1 MSKAIDNLWMETVDE
16 GRNHLNVLKSWLC
29 NSTGG
34 DTSSIHS
41 RILNRWRG
49 RVTSKGYDPV
59 FSGRMSALFDK
70 IMPVESAMKVDDP
83 ETERTARELLD
94 LLYELEDEVS
104 EHPELY
110 FRKIPETGLK
120 CGAGDVEDCCMF
132 RNAIGE
138 CEKPGPCPYIIDLN
152 DEGDSEGEGGEGQH
166 GDEQGESDNGE

>member
-1 MSKAIDNLWMETVDE
+1 MPKAIDNLWTETGDE
-16 GRNHLNVLKSWLC
+16 GRDRLNVLKSWLC
-29 NSTGG
+29 DSTGG

-59 FSGRMSALFDK
+59 FSGRMSALFDR
-70 IMPVESAMKVDDP
+70 IMPVDSAMKVDDP

-110 FRKIPETGLK
+110 FRKIPETGRK

-132 RNAIGE
+132 LNAIGE
-138 CEKPGPCPYIIDLN
+138 CEKPGPCPYMIDLTEDVEGDEEG
-152 DEGDSEGEGGEGQH
+152 DEGNEDGE
-166 GDEQGESDNGE
+166 

>member
-1 MSKAIDNLWMETVDE
+1 MPKAIDNLWTETGDE
-16 GRNHLNVLKSWLC
+16 GRDRLNVLKSWLC
-29 NSTGG
+29 DSTGG

-59 FSGRMSALFDK
+59 FSGRMSALFDR
-70 IMPVESAMKVDDP
+70 IMPVDSAMKVDDP

-110 FRKIPETGLK
+110 FRKIPETGRK

-132 RNAIGE
+132 LNAIGE
-138 CEKPGPCPYIIDLN
+138 CEKPGPCPYMIDLN
-152 DEGDSEGEGGEGQH
+152 EDVEGDEEGDEGNEDGE
-166 GDEQGESDNGE
+166 

>member
-1 MSKAIDNLWMETVDE
+1 MHKAIDNLWTETGDE
-16 GRNHLNVLKSWLC
+16 GRDRLNVLKSWLC
-29 NSTGG
+29 DSTGG

-59 FSGRMSALFDK
+59 FSGRMSALFDR
-70 IMPVESAMKVDDP
+70 IMPVDSAMKVDDP

-110 FRKIPETGLK
+110 FRKITETGRK

-132 RNAIGE
+132 LNAIGE
-138 CEKPGPCPYIIDLN
+138 CEKPGPCPYMIDLN
-152 DEGDSEGEGGEGQH
+152 EDVEGDEEGDEGNEDGE
-166 GDEQGESDNGE
+166 